1 MDGLGIMLSEMSQTE
16 TDKYCMISGICGTLK
31 IQLVNIITT
40 ITNHTH
46 RYRKQVSGY
55 PWGKEMKM
63 DDIWVGV

>member
-1 MDGLGIMLSEMSQTE
+1 MVNDVEHLLMRLRASFMS
-16 TDKYCMISGICGTLK
+16 SLK

-46 RYRKQVSGY
+46 RYRKQVSGS
-55 PWGKEMKM
+55 PWGKGMKM

>member
-1 MDGLGIMLSEMSQTE
+1 
-16 TDKYCMISGICGTLK
+16 MISGICGTLK

-55 PWGKEMKM
+55 PWGKGMKM
-63 DDIWVGV
+63 DDIWIGV